1 MWSSDDGARA
11 KRGAAEPPDG
21 AGARMINSLFYHAI
35 AVPPERVGPGAEAV
49 GGDRLAHPGGQ
60 PEVVMEVVYGVE
72 PGTEDLVHPLQM
84 VQVRAGEVQAGM
96 AAALLVDRAGVRAM
110 SRYGS

>member
-1 MWSSDDGARA
+1 
-11 KRGAAEPPDG
+11 
-21 AGARMINSLFYHAI
+21 
-35 AVPPERVGPGAEAV
+35 
-49 GGDRLAHPGGQ
+49 
-60 PEVVMEVVYGVE
+60 MEVVYGVE